1 VIHLMLDTR
10 TAILQDTLD
19 SRIKALPNL
28 LPKIKDGMKKVWKH
42 DDDYTFLYGWC
53 IGRLEYILYN
63 ELKRFTGEA
72 VKEEDYFIIRDL
84 LELRRQKITEIIEEA
99 LKN

>member
-1 VIHLMLDTR
+1 MLDTR
-10 TAILQDTLD
+10 TAILQDILD

-63 ELKRFTGEA
+63 ELKRFTGGSGKRGRL
-72 VKEEDYFIIRDL
+72 VYH
-84 LELRRQKITEIIEEA
+84 
-99 LKN
+99 